1 MEGLEPEVY
10 YEFYVVSINAYGK
23 SEPSPRLI
31 IRTLPPE
38 PEDVYETKYNMSTCC
53 QASGLL
59 PQCAPLCTYNIRLS
73 DIEKLGP
80 ACRAQMCKYIEKMY
94 WRNKGI
100 GGGYASSMLE
110 MYSEVCV
117 CFVKN
122 FLTCTQ
128 YTSQKSGKKYIMK
141 K

>member
-1 MEGLEPEVY
+1 MEGLEADVY

-31 IRTLPPE
+31 VRTQPME
-38 PEDVYETKYNMSTCC
+38 VEDMNETKYNMSTCC

-80 ACRAQMCKYIEKMY
+80 ACRAQMCKCLSFYCATFTRTFSSFY
-94 WRNKGI
+94 WHFSFK
-100 GGGYASSMLE
+100 
-110 MYSEVCV
+110 
-117 CFVKN
+117 
-122 FLTCTQ
+122 
-128 YTSQKSGKKYIMK
+128 
-141 K
+141 